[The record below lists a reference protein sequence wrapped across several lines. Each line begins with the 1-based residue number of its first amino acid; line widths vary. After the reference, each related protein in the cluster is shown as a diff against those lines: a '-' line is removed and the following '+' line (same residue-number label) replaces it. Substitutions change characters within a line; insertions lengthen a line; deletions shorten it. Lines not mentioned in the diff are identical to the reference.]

1 MNHVYIQGNT
11 LIGLTLLPFT
21 FISKKKKRKIYSKL
35 VMMSERRKTKLSN
48 TSKVVS
54 ESCILRIQIQMFK
67 DHLINQREIY
77 CTSVHDAP
85 PDDKG

>member
-1 MNHVYIQGNT
+1 
-11 LIGLTLLPFT
+11 
-21 FISKKKKRKIYSKL
+21 
-35 VMMSERRKTKLSN
+35 MMSERRKTKLSN

-54 ESCILRIQIQMFK
+54 ESCILQIQTAMFK
-67 DHLINQREIY
+67 DHLINQRKIY